1 MHKCLIIRNL
11 MGAYWEEGALLWGA
25 LAVVLFWSCWS
36 SKSYKQS
43 GYRRRCS
50 LYTHWKQGK
59 EGWRVLIWE
68 KQMFYIMAL
77 GVGVLI
83 QGKVLIRVWVFIQ
96 GKEVYHECSHKPQ
109 GDLLLCKA
117 SRGCCIWP
125 CGWEL
130 FRGGH
135 L

>member
-11 MGAYWEEGALLWGA
+11 IGAYWEEGALLWGA
-25 LAVVLFWSCWS
+25 LTVVLFWSCWS

-43 GYRRRCS
+43 GYRKRCS
-50 LYTHWKQGK
+50 LYTQWKQGK
-59 EGWRVLIWE
+59 EGWKVLIWE
-68 KQMFYIMAL
+68 EWMFYIMAL

-83 QGKVLIRVWVFIQ
+83 QGRVFIQ
-96 GKEVYHECSHKPQ
+96 GN
-109 GDLLLCKA
+109 LLFCKA

-130 FRGGH
+130 ISGRAPVRTRAFIWEKCH
-135 L
+135 SPF